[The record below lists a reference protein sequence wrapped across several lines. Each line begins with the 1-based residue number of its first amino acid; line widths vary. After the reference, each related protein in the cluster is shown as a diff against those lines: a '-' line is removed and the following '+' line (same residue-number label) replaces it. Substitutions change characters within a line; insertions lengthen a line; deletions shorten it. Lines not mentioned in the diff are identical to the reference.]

1 MDYYRKKILIIIP
14 AYQEEASIARV
25 VEKIHT
31 TLPFVDIVVINDGST
46 DRTSS
51 MAKSTGVT
59 VIDLPFNLGIGGA
72 MQTGYRYAE
81 RNGYDIAVQIDA
93 DGQHDPR
100 DLTKLLEVMEQQ
112 GRDMVIGSRFVEA
125 SDYRPSLGRAA
136 GITLLSW
143 LVFLVT
149 GKTVTDT
156 TSGYRAVNRKVIN
169 LFARDYPTDYPEVEV
184 LILLHK
190 HRLMVKEVSVK
201 MNYRE
206 TGASSIT
213 PLKSIYYM
221 IKVILSVLIMMT
233 RTRSQVTTDV

>member
-1 MDYYRKKILIIIP
+1 MNYTRKKILIIIP

-25 VEKIHT
+25 VNKIRT

-46 DRTSS
+46 DRTSAN
-51 MAKSTGVT
+51 AKATGVA
-59 VIDLPFNLGIGGA
+59 VVDLPFNLGIGGA

-81 RNGYDIAVQIDA
+81 RNGYEIAVQIDA
-93 DGQHDPR
+93 DGQHNPG
-100 DLTKLLEVMEQQ
+100 DLTKLLAVMEQEDM
-112 GRDMVIGSRFVEA
+112 DMVIGSRFVE
-125 SDYRPSLGRAA
+125 SSGYRPSLSRAA

-143 LVFLVT
+143 LVSMVT
-149 GKTVTDT
+149 GKTITDT
-156 TSGYRAVNRKVIN
+156 TSGYRAVNRKVIK

-190 HRLMVKEVSVK
+190 HRLRVKEVPVI

-221 IKVILSVLIMMT
+221 IKVILSVLIMVT
-233 RTRSQVTTDV
+233 RTRSQVASDG